1 LALDADAAGQ
11 QATIRGLNQARQS
24 LARVRKPVAAPS
36 GLEFEQRLNANLFI
50 TRMPE
55 GRDPDDVI
63 RTDPAQ
69 WQAVVAAAKPL
80 VDFYFDVV
88 VAHADLTSATGKGQA
103 VAELAPL
110 IAELGD
116 DVERQHYIQRLSR
129 LVQIDEQTISGRV
142 QAAARGLRPRSS
154 GSIQPAH
161 GLTRRLNGEPG
172 QPEESSLLD
181 GAPASV
187 TAPARVE
194 RFEQEDH
201 LLACLLTDGNL
212 LVWLTNTLDR
222 LHLASLNAED
232 WENPENREVFGALKR
247 YLSSDEPWDL
257 ELFQDTMHDQFHQ
270 RLARL
275 MVHSA
280 QLPQGNDALV
290 REDAA
295 KTLVRMR
302 LERLRNATVSIRFL
316 LDEMQRTG
324 EWETVRSF
332 DKINNQNLRE
342 ILHLEQVMVRLP
354 QELSQ
359 RARSDRGLRIY

>member
-1 LALDADAAGQ
+1 
-11 QATIRGLNQARQS
+11 
-24 LARVRKPVAAPS
+24 
-36 GLEFEQRLNANLFI
+36 LEFEQRLNANLFI

-63 RTDPAQ
+63 RADPGQ

-88 VAHADLTSATGKGQA
+88 AAHADLTSATGKGQA
-103 VAELAPL
+103 VAELTPL

-129 LVQIDEQTISGRV
+129 LVRIDEMTIAGRV
-142 QAAARGLRPRSS
+142 QAAARSLRPRSDA
-154 GSIQPAH
+154 GQPAN
-161 GLTRRLNGEPG
+161 GLRHRLIGEQRP
-172 QPEESSLLD
+172 QEEPPLLPD
-181 GAPASV
+181 STP
-187 TAPARVE
+187 APARADH
-194 RFEQEDH
+194 FEQEDH

-212 LVWLTNTLDR
+212 LVWLATTLER
-222 LHLASLNAED
+222 LHLGCLQADD
-232 WENPENREVFGALKR
+232 WENPENQAVFVALKR

-257 ELFQDTMHDQFHQ
+257 ELFQDALHGQLHG

-280 QLPQGNDALV
+280 QLPQGNGALL

-302 LERLRNATVSIRFL
+302 LERLRGATVGIRFVSTT
-316 LDEMQRTG
+316 R
-324 EWETVRSF
+324 
-332 DKINNQNLRE
+332 IC
-342 ILHLEQVMVRLP
+342 
-354 QELSQ
+354 
-359 RARSDRGLRIY
+359 ARSCTWNK